1 MFVIIAGGG
10 RTGTQLASL
19 LLAQNHEVRLVDD
32 RADILARIHHELP
45 TEVIF
50 EGEATEP
57 KFLEFIG
64 IERADVMAA
73 VTNNDADNLALC
85 FLARDR
91 YKVPRTIAR
100 VNNPRVAWLF
110 DGTFHVDVAVSQAD
124 ILAGLIQEEMS
135 LGDMTTLLKL
145 RLGTYAV
152 VEQRVLPG
160 SRALGI
166 EIKDLQLPEHCV
178 IAAIVR
184 NGDVIVPRGVTTFQV
199 DDDVLA
205 VTDRRGAQELAE
217 RLAPP

>member
-19 LLAQNHEVRLVDD
+19 LLAQNHEVRLIDD

-50 EGEATEP
+50 EGKATEP

-110 DGTFHVDVAVSQAD
+110 DDTFHVDVAVSQAD

-152 VEQRVLPG
+152 VEQRILPG
-160 SRALGI
+160 SQALGI
-166 EIKDLQLPEHCV
+166 EIKDLKLPEHCV

-184 NGDVIVPRGVTTFQV
+184 NGDVIVPRGITTFQV

-205 VTDRRGAQELAE
+205 VTDRKGAQELAE

>member
-1 MFVIIAGGG
+1 MIVIIAGGG

-19 LLAQNHEVRLVDD
+19 LLAQNHEVRLIDD
-32 RADILARIHHELP
+32 RKDILARIHHELP

-50 EGEATEP
+50 EGQATEP
-57 KFLEFIG
+57 KFLEFVG
-64 IERADVMAA
+64 IQRADVLAA

-100 VNNPRVAWLF
+100 VNNPRASWLF
-110 DGTFHVDVAVSQAD
+110 DDTFHVDVAVSQAD

-152 VEQRVLPG
+152 VEQRILPG

-166 EIKDLQLPEHCV
+166 EIKDLELPEHCV

-184 NGDVIVPRGVTTFQV
+184 NNDVIVPRGVTTFQV

-205 VTDRRGAQELAE
+205 VTDQRGAQQLAE

>member
-19 LLAQNHEVRLVDD
+19 LLAQNHEVRLIDN
-32 RADILARIHHELP
+32 RTDILARIHHELP

-50 EGEATEP
+50 EGQATEP
-57 KFLEFIG
+57 KFLEFVG
-64 IERADVMAA
+64 IQRADVLAA

-100 VNNPRVAWLF
+100 VNNPRVSWLF
-110 DGTFHVDVAVSQAD
+110 DDTFHVDVAVSQAD

-152 VEQRVLPG
+152 VEQRILPG

-166 EIKDLQLPEHCV
+166 EIKDLKLPEHCV

-184 NGDVIVPRGVTTFQV
+184 DNEVIVPRGITTFQV

-205 VTDRRGAQELAE
+205 VTDQRGAQELAE
-217 RLAPP
+217 RLAPT

>member
-19 LLAQNHEVRLVDD
+19 LLAQNHEVRLIDD
-32 RADILARIHHELP
+32 RAAILARIHHELP

-50 EGEATEP
+50 EGQATEP
-57 KFLEFIG
+57 KFLEFVG

-100 VNNPRVAWLF
+100 VNNPRVSWLF
-110 DGTFHVDVAVSQAD
+110 NGTFHVDVAVSQAD

-166 EIKDLQLPEHCV
+166 EIKDLNLPEHCV

-184 NGDVIVPRGVTTFQV
+184 NGEVIVPRGVTTFQV

-217 RLAPP
+217 RLAPA

>member
-1 MFVIIAGGG
+1 MLVIIAGGG

-19 LLAQNHEVRLVDD
+19 LLAQNHDVRLIDG
-32 RADILARIHHELP
+32 RSDILARIHHELP

-50 EGEATEP
+50 EGQATEP
-57 KFLEFIG
+57 KFLEFVG

-110 DGTFHVDVAVSQAD
+110 DATFHVDVAVSQAD

-184 NGDVIVPRGVTTFQV
+184 NGEVIVPRGITTFQV

-217 RLAPP
+217 RLAPT

>member
-1 MFVIIAGGG
+1 MIVIIAGGG

-19 LLAQNHEVRLVDD
+19 LLAQNHEVRLIDD
-32 RADILARIHHELP
+32 RKDILARIHHELP

-50 EGEATEP
+50 EGQATEP
-57 KFLEFIG
+57 KFLEFVG
-64 IERADVMAA
+64 IQRADVLAA

-100 VNNPRVAWLF
+100 VNNPRASWLF
-110 DGTFHVDVAVSQAD
+110 DDTFHVDVAVSQAD

-152 VEQRVLPG
+152 VEQRILPG

-166 EIKDLQLPEHCV
+166 EIKDLKLPEHCV

-184 NGDVIVPRGVTTFQV
+184 NNDVIVPRGVTTFQV

-205 VTDRRGAQELAE
+205 VTDQRGAQQLAE

>member
-1 MFVIIAGGG
+1 MLVIIAGGG

-19 LLAQNHEVRLVDD
+19 LLAQNHDVHLIDD
-32 RADILARIHHELP
+32 RKDILARIHHELP

-50 EGEATEP
+50 EGQATEP
-57 KFLEFIG
+57 KFLEFVG

-85 FLARDR
+85 YLARDR

-100 VNNPRVAWLF
+100 VNNPRAAWLF
-110 DGTFHVDVAVSQAD
+110 DETFHVDVTVSQAD

-152 VEQRVLPG
+152 VEQRIQPR
-160 SRALGI
+160 SRALGV
-166 EIKDLQLPEHCV
+166 EIKDMQLPEHCV

-184 NGDVIVPRGVTTFQV
+184 NGEVIVPRGITTFQV

>member
-1 MFVIIAGGG
+1 MLVIIAGGG

-19 LLAQNHEVRLVDD
+19 LLAQNHDVRLIDN
-32 RADILARIHHELP
+32 RSDILARIHHELP

-50 EGEATEP
+50 EGQATEP
-57 KFLEFIG
+57 KFLEFVG

-91 YKVPRTIAR
+91 YNVPRTIAR

-110 DGTFHVDVAVSQAD
+110 NETFHVDVAVSQAD

-184 NGDVIVPRGVTTFQV
+184 NGEVIVPRGITTFQV

-217 RLAPP
+217 RLAPT

>member
-1 MFVIIAGGG
+1 MIVIIAGGG

-19 LLAQNHEVRLVDD
+19 LLAQNHEVRLIDD
-32 RADILARIHHELP
+32 RKDILARIHHELP

-50 EGEATEP
+50 EGQATEP
-57 KFLEFIG
+57 KFLEFVG
-64 IERADVMAA
+64 IQRADVLAA

-100 VNNPRVAWLF
+100 VNNPRASWLF
-110 DGTFHVDVAVSQAD
+110 DDTFHVDVAVSQAD

-152 VEQRVLPG
+152 VEQRILPG
-160 SRALGI
+160 SLALGI
-166 EIKDLQLPEHCV
+166 EIKDLKLPEHCV

-184 NGDVIVPRGVTTFQV
+184 NNDVIVPRGVTTFQV

-205 VTDRRGAQELAE
+205 VTDQRGAQQLAE

>member
-152 VEQRVLPG
+152 VEQRILPG
-160 SRALGI
+160 SQALGI

>member
-1 MFVIIAGGG
+1 
-10 RTGTQLASL
+10 
-19 LLAQNHEVRLVDD
+19 
-32 RADILARIHHELP
+32 
-45 TEVIF
+45 
-50 EGEATEP
+50 
-57 KFLEFIG
+57 
-64 IERADVMAA
+64 
-73 VTNNDADNLALC
+73 
-85 FLARDR
+85 
-91 YKVPRTIAR
+91 VPRTIAR

>member
-1 MFVIIAGGG
+1 MLVIIAGGG

-19 LLAQNHEVRLVDD
+19 LLAQNHDVRLIDN
-32 RADILARIHHELP
+32 RSDILARIHHELP

-50 EGEATEP
+50 EGQATEP
-57 KFLEFIG
+57 KFLEFVG

-91 YKVPRTIAR
+91 YNVPRTIAR

-110 DGTFHVDVAVSQAD
+110 NETFHVDVAVSQAD

-152 VEQRVLPG
+152 IEQRVLPG

-184 NGDVIVPRGVTTFQV
+184 NGEVIVPRGITTFQV

-217 RLAPP
+217 RLAPT